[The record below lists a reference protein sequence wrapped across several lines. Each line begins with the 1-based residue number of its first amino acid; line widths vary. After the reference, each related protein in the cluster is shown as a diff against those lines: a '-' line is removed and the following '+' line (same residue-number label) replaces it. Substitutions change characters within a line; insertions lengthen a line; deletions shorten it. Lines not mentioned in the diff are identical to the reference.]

1 MTVFRRRR
9 SLFSMTGT
17 RFFGADEW
25 KTAGL
30 AACLAFVV
38 FRATLAPTVTLEH
51 SGALVVAA
59 DHLGVGRVP
68 GYPVWTLLAKGFIC
82 LFPFAEYHGHPNPA
96 WAVNWMSAFFG
107 ALACGL
113 LAALA
118 CRLARAAGASGALG
132 AVSGLAAGLLF
143 ACSPVFW
150 SQAVVAETHT
160 LTNFYFLALLALS
173 LRWVDAGDRKSPYL
187 LAFLA
192 GLGLAVSPLLIL
204 FLPVLLLAAALTS
217 LKDFARVTVAVLLFC
232 GFLLVE
238 FKWGSLRPAIGVGV
252 LGGALAGAGLL
263 AVARTTR
270 PVAGLLLLLL
280 AGLLPYVYLP
290 LAAARHPPMN
300 WGQACTWDGFWHVVS
315 RGQYEALVPLDPF
328 ARPGIFL
335 RDLAWYGRLLT
346 AQFAAPLAALALVP
360 LLALRRLDRRAQAAV
375 LLVLGAWFCF
385 AVAVVVGANPQVDV
399 QNTWVAR
406 PLFLPSFALVALL
419 IGVGWAILW
428 NGIAGRARQCR
439 GAQTGAGNPA
449 P

>member
-1 MTVFRRRR
+1 
-9 SLFSMTGT
+9 MTGT
-17 RFFGADEW
+17 RFFGAYEW
-25 KTAGL
+25 KSAGI

-38 FRATLAPTVTLEH
+38 FRSTLAPTVTLEH

-82 LFPFAEYHGHPNPA
+82 LFPTVQYHGHPNPA

-118 CRLARAAGASGALG
+118 CRMARAATPSGALG
-132 AVSGLAAGLLF
+132 AVSGIAAGLLF
-143 ACSPVFW
+143 ACSPVLW
-150 SQAVVAETHT
+150 SQATIAETHT
-160 LTNFYFLALLALS
+160 LTNFCFLALLALS
-173 LRWVDAGDRKSPYL
+173 LRWVETADRRVPYL

-204 FLPVLLLAAALTS
+204 FLPVLLLAAAFVS
-217 LKDFARVTVAVLLFC
+217 IRDFIRATAAALLFGGFLWLEFAWGSRRPATGAAGLGLALGVVAVLAC
-232 GFLLVE
+232 
-238 FKWGSLRPAIGVGV
+238 
-252 LGGALAGAGLL
+252 
-263 AVARTTR
+263 ARATR

-280 AGLLPYVYLP
+280 AGLLPYAYLP

-300 WGQACTWDGFWHVVS
+300 WGQACTWEGFWHVVR

-328 ARPGIFL
+328 AHPGIFF
-335 RDLAWYGRLLT
+335 RDLAWYGRLVA
-346 AQFAAPLAALALVP
+346 AQFTAPLAVLALVP
-360 LLALRRLDRRAQAAV
+360 ILALRRRERRAQAAL

-385 AVAVVVGANPQVDV
+385 AVVVVIGANPQTDV

-428 NGIAGRARQCR
+428 NWIAGRARR
-439 GAQTGAGNPA
+439 RRDAEPGAEILP

>member
-1 MTVFRRRR
+1 MNGAR
-9 SLFSMTGT
+9 L
-17 RFFGADEW
+17 FGAYEW
-25 KTAGL
+25 KSAGI
-30 AACLAFVV
+30 AAFLAFVV

-82 LFPFAEYHGHPNPA
+82 LFPYAQYHGHPNPA

-118 CRLARAAGASGALG
+118 CRLARAAAASGALS
-132 AVSGLAAGLLF
+132 AVSGAVAGLLF
-143 ACSPVFW
+143 AATPVFW
-150 SQAVVAETHT
+150 YQAVIAETHT
-160 LTNFYFLALLALS
+160 LTNFYFLALLALA
-173 LRWVDAGDRKSPYL
+173 LRWVDAADRKSPYL

-192 GLGLAVSPLLIL
+192 GLGLAVSPLLVL

-217 LKDFARVTVAVLLFC
+217 LKDFARLTVAILLFC

-238 FKWGSLRPAIGVGV
+238 FKWGSLRPAVGGGV
-252 LGGALAGAGLL
+252 LACTVAVAGLL
-263 AVARTTR
+263 AASRTTR

-300 WGQACTWDGFWHVVS
+300 WGQACTWEGFWHVVS

-328 ARPGIFL
+328 AHPGLFF
-335 RDLAWYGRLLT
+335 RDLAWYGRLAA
-346 AQFAAPLAALALVP
+346 AQFTAPLAMLALVP
-360 LLALRRLDRRAQAAV
+360 LLTLRRLDRRAQGA
-375 LLVLGAWFCF
+375 LLPVFGAWCCF
-385 AVAVVVGANPQVDV
+385 AIAVVVGANPQVDV

-428 NGIAGRARQCR
+428 NWIAGRARLSR
-439 GAQTGAGNPA
+439 GAGTGAGKPS

>member
-1 MTVFRRRR
+1 MTE
-9 SLFSMTGT
+9 T
-17 RFFGADEW
+17 RFFGAYEW
-25 KTAGL
+25 KSAGI
-30 AACLAFVV
+30 AAFLAFVV
-38 FRATLAPTVTLEH
+38 FRASLAPTVTLEH

-68 GYPVWTLLAKGFIC
+68 GYPVWTLLAKGFIE
-82 LFPFAEYHGHPNPA
+82 LLPAAPYHAHPNPA

-132 AVSGLAAGLLF
+132 AVSGIAAGLLF

-150 SQAVVAETHT
+150 SQAVIAETHT

-173 LRWVDAGDRKSPYL
+173 LRWVDAADRTSPYL
-187 LAFLA
+187 LAFLS
-192 GLGLAVSPLLIL
+192 GLGLAVSPLLIV
-204 FLPVLLLAAALTS
+204 FLPVLLLAAALAS
-217 LKDFARVTVAVLLFC
+217 LKDFARLSAAALLFG
-232 GFLLVE
+232 GFLFVE
-238 FKWGSLRPAIGVGV
+238 FKWGSLRPAIGGGV
-252 LGGALAGAGLL
+252 LACALAVAGLL
-263 AVARTTR
+263 AVARSTR

-300 WGQACTWDGFWHVVS
+300 WGQACTWEGFWHVVS

-328 ARPGIFL
+328 AHPGIFL
-335 RDLAWYGRLLT
+335 RDLAWYGRLLA
-346 AQFAAPLAALALVP
+346 AQYAAPLVALALVP
-360 LLALRRLDRRAQAAV
+360 VVALRRLDRRAQTAL

-385 AVAVVVGANPQVDV
+385 AVVVVVGANPQMDV

-406 PLFLPSFALVALL
+406 TLFLPSFALVALL
-419 IGVGWAILW
+419 IGAGWSILW
-428 NGIAGRARQCR
+428 NGIAGWTSRHKAAIR
-439 GAQTGAGNPA
+439 GPEE

>member
-1 MTVFRRRR
+1 
-9 SLFSMTGT
+9 MTGT

-25 KTAGL
+25 KAAGL

-82 LFPFAEYHGHPNPA
+82 LLPTAPYHGHPNPA
-96 WAVNWMSAFFG
+96 EAVNWMSAFFG

-118 CRLARAAGASGALG
+118 CRLTRAVASGAPC
-132 AVSGLAAGLLF
+132 AVSGVVAGLLF
-143 ACSPVFW
+143 ACSPVLW
-150 SQAVVAETHT
+150 SQAIVAETHT
-160 LTNFYFLALLALS
+160 LTTFYFLALLALA
-173 LRWVDAGDRKSPYL
+173 LRWIETADRKSSYL

-204 FLPVLLLAAALTS
+204 FLPVLLLAAALVS
-217 LKDFARVTVAVLLFC
+217 LANFARWSAAALLFG
-232 GFLLVE
+232 GFLFGE
-238 FKWGSLRPAIGVGV
+238 FTWGSLRPAF
-252 LGGALAGAGLL
+252 GGAGAAFVLALVSVL
-263 AVARTTR
+263 AAHRVTR

-300 WGQACTWDGFWHVVS
+300 WGHACTWEGFWHVVS

-328 ARPGIFL
+328 AHPKLFF
-335 RDLAWYGRLLT
+335 RDLAWYGRLT
-346 AQFAAPLAALALVP
+346 AAQFTAPLAALALVP
-360 LLALRRLDRRAQAAV
+360 VGVLRRLNRRAQAAL
-375 LLVLGAWFCF
+375 LLVLVAWFCF
-385 AVAVVVGANPQVDV
+385 AVVVVVGANPQVDV

-406 PLFLPSFALVALL
+406 TVFLPSFALVALL
-419 IGVGWAILW
+419 MGAGWAILW
-428 NGIAGRARQCR
+428 DWIAGRARPSR
-439 GAQTGAGNPA
+439 GTSTGTGKPS

>member
-1 MTVFRRRR
+1 
-9 SLFSMTGT
+9 MTGT
-17 RFFGADEW
+17 RIFGSYEW
-25 KTAGL
+25 KSAGI
-30 AACLAFVV
+30 AAFLAFVV

-68 GYPVWTLLAKGFIC
+68 GYPVWTLLAKGFIE
-82 LFPFAEYHGHPNPA
+82 LVPAAPFHGHPNPA

-118 CRLARAAGASGALG
+118 CRLARAAAASGALS
-132 AVSGLAAGLLF
+132 AVSGIAAGLLF
-143 ACSPVFW
+143 ACSPVLW

-160 LTNFYFLALLALS
+160 LTNFYFLALLALA
-173 LRWVDAGDRKSPYL
+173 LRWIETADRKSPYL

-217 LKDFARVTVAVLLFC
+217 FKDFARQSAAALLFC

-238 FKWGSLRPAIGVGV
+238 FKWGRLRPATGAAG
-252 LGGALAGAGLL
+252 LGLALGLAGLL
-263 AVARTTR
+263 AVFRPTR
-270 PVAGLLLLLL
+270 AVAGLFLLLL
-280 AGLLPYVYLP
+280 AGLIPYVYLP
-290 LAAARHPPMN
+290 IASDHNPPMN
-300 WGQACTWDGFWHVVS
+300 MGYARTWEGFWHVVS
-315 RGQYEALVPLDPF
+315 RGQYEAMVPLDPF
-328 ARPGIFL
+328 AHPGIFF
-335 RDLAWYGRLLT
+335 RDLAWYIRLVT
-346 AQFAAPLAALALVP
+346 SQFAAPLAALALVP
-360 LLALRRLDRRAQAAV
+360 VAALRRLDRRAQAAL

-385 AVAVVVGANPQVDV
+385 AVVVLVGANPQVDV

-419 IGVGWAILW
+419 IGAGWAILW
-428 NGIAGRARQCR
+428 NEIAGWTQRHKAAGR
-439 GAQTGAGNPA
+439 GPEET
-449 P
+449 

>member
-1 MTVFRRRR
+1 
-9 SLFSMTGT
+9 MTGT
-17 RFFGADEW
+17 RFFGPYEW
-25 KTAGL
+25 KSAGI
-30 AACLAFVV
+30 AAFLAFVV

-82 LFPFAEYHGHPNPA
+82 LFPYAQYHGHPNPA

-113 LAALA
+113 LAATT
-118 CRLARAAGASGALG
+118 CRLARAAAASGALG
-132 AVSGLAAGLLF
+132 SVSGIAAGLLF
-143 ACSPVFW
+143 AISPTTW

-160 LTNFYFLALLALS
+160 LTNFCFLALLALA
-173 LRWVDAGDRKSPYL
+173 LRWIDVPDRKSPYL

-217 LKDFARVTVAVLLFC
+217 LKDFARMSAAALLFG
-232 GFLLVE
+232 GFLFAE
-238 FKWGSLRPAIGVGV
+238 FKWGSLRPS
-252 LGGALAGAGLL
+252 LAGSILGSAIAVAGLL
-263 AVARTTR
+263 AVCRPTR

-290 LAAARHPPMN
+290 LAAARHPPIN
-300 WGQACTWDGFWHVVS
+300 WGQACTWEGFWHVVR

-328 ARPGIFL
+328 AHPGIFF
-335 RDLAWYGRLLT
+335 RDLAWYSRLAA
-346 AQFAAPLAALALVP
+346 AQFTAPLAALALVP
-360 LLALRRLDRRAQAAV
+360 ILALRRLDRRAQAAL

-385 AVAVVVGANPQVDV
+385 AIVVLVGANPQLDV

-406 PLFLPSFALVALL
+406 TLFLPSFALVALL

-428 NGIAGRARQCR
+428 NWIARRRALPQ
-439 GAQTGAGNPA
+439 P
-449 P
+449 